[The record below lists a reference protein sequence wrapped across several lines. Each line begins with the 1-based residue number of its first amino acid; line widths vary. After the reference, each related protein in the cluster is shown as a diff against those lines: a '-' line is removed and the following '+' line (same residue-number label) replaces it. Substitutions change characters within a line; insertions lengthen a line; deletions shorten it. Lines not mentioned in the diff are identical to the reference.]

1 MAKFS
6 EMNCQNKQSNSG
18 ICLKKKKR
26 SASRVSTCMQTQ
38 KANTP
43 ALKPG
48 FRRMLTMVHNKE
60 ANNTHQMG

>member
-18 ICLKKKKR
+18 ICFKKKR
-26 SASRVSTCMQTQ
+26 STSRVSICMQTQ

>member
-18 ICLKKKKR
+18 ICFKKKR
-26 SASRVSTCMQTQ
+26 STSRVSTCMQTQ

-48 FRRMLTMVHNKE
+48 FRRMLTKVHNKE